1 MQTVSFVYTRLHGM
15 PLGRAER
22 PVVGWYGDM
31 EMRSHA
37 WELLKAGPLDVE
49 IRIGPPVPL
58 ASFADRKELA
68 RHSEAQV
75 REGVVR
81 ILRGRP
87 VGRSRRHRGA
97 RGRAIGGADQ
107 SGCRARAKVGVIG
120 AILLRAARWT
130 KPAR

>member
-1 MQTVSFVYTRLHGM
+1 
-15 PLGRAER
+15 
-22 PVVGWYGDM
+22 M

-37 WELLKAGPLDVE
+37 WALLKAGPLDVE

-87 VGRSRRHRGA
+87 
-97 RGRAIGGADQ
+97 
-107 SGCRARAKVGVIG
+107 SGEAVTIAAPEDAPSAVRT
-120 AILLRAARWT
+120 RAAAEPGQKWV
-130 KPAR
+130 